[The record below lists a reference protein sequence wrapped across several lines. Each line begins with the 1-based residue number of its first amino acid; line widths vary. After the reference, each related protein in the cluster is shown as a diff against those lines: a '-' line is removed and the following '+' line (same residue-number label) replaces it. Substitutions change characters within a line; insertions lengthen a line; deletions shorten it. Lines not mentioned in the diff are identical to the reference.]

1 MGIGTG
7 IRRGVFGLITREKSI
22 GFSTPPLHLAP
33 GALLRG
39 NVCALI
45 LVQLKPLRVPLLKRR
60 PNHPAATRRPTPRPT
75 LRPTL
80 PLQIPLPPRPL
91 RPQARVPQRRRPAPL
106 ARPLLRRP
114 AILLPRPLPASLQL
128 PLPPP
133 PPSLAPA
140 RSIPTVA
147 LTRNARRIRTWTHT
161 ASKGRW
167 TVRSAGARRK
177 RGGVVRIIK
186 YVGQWGIRNG
196 QNVSNQF
203 VDDKVVRVRMR
214 NGKANC
220 FRICFV

>member
-22 GFSTPPLHLAP
+22 GFSTPSLHLAP

-80 PLQIPLPPRPL
+80 PLQIPPPPRPL

-114 AILLPRPLPASLQL
+114 AILLPRSLPASLQL
-128 PLPPP
+128 PLPPRPLRPQARVPQRRPLIP
-133 PPSLAPA
+133 PARPLLRRPAILLPA
-140 RSIPTVA
+140 RSI
-147 LTRNARRIRTWTHT
+147 
-161 ASKGRW
+161 S
-167 TVRSAGARRK
+167 
-177 RGGVVRIIK
+177 
-186 YVGQWGIRNG
+186 
-196 QNVSNQF
+196 
-203 VDDKVVRVRMR
+203 
-214 NGKANC
+214 
-220 FRICFV
+220 

>member
-33 GALLRG
+33 VALLRG

-60 PNHPAATRRPTPRPT
+60 PNHPPATRRPTPRPT

-80 PLQIPLPPRPL
+80 PLQIPLPPRPP

-128 PLPPP
+128 PLPPRP
-133 PPSLAPA
+133 LRPQA
-140 RSIPTVA
+140 RVPRLRLLQMLQPTLQPTLRLVVPVRTTLYVLPGKNVREA
-147 LTRNARRIRTWTHT
+147 TRW
-161 ASKGRW
+161 
-167 TVRSAGARRK
+167 RK
-177 RGGVVRIIK
+177 KCR
-186 YVGQWGIRNG
+186 
-196 QNVSNQF
+196 
-203 VDDKVVRVRMR
+203 
-214 NGKANC
+214 
-220 FRICFV
+220 